1 MPIKV
6 PTQKTVLKTLENGA
20 VGGLIGGFS
29 VLLCRAFMGVTAGSI
44 VGGIIGGSIVHGYD
58 PEIGKIV
65 AVNGFMDGVASL
77 GLQGA

>member
-6 PTQKTVLKTLENGA
+6 PSSKTVLKTLENGA
-20 VGGLIGGFS
+20 VGGLIGGLS
-29 VLLCRAFMGVTAGSI
+29 VLVARQFLGITVGSI
-44 VGGIIGGSIVHGYD
+44 VGGVVGGAVVHGYD

-77 GLQGA
+77 GLASE